1 MSKRLWL
8 ILFLSLVSLA
18 MAAQSTRVRGMVRDA
33 ETGEPLPFVGV
44 YFDGTT
50 IGISTDMDGRYS
62 LETRSPDAKVLTAQ
76 LLGYESSSAPVTKGA
91 FTELDF
97 LLKPDVN
104 YLDAAL
110 VRPDDRYI
118 KSILRKLDASL
129 EVNDPDNAPDWH
141 AMLYSKIEMDVTNA
155 EDLLALGI
163 MDRNI
168 GFVRQYADT
177 SAITGKPYIPAMISE
192 NLSELY
198 HSKDPSFNRE
208 IMRASKISGV
218 PADNFLKQFTGSYLL
233 KTNFFKRSIGVFNLD
248 IPNPAA
254 SSSSI
259 FYNYFLVDSLQ
270 VEGRKTY
277 VLRFHPKKLVTSPTL
292 DGEMHI
298 DAEDFGIQSVHAQLS
313 TASNVNWIRHINV
326 DIENRRL
333 PDGRWF
339 FGDERLFIDFSIS
352 VSDSSKILSFLG
364 NRQISYREPVFEPT
378 NNPEVTDVK
387 NPVVMRDVVAGDE
400 QFWENVRPYPLTER
414 EQGIYRMV
422 DQIQQ
427 GTFYKTAYVL
437 VRALTRGYLEI
448 KPLRFEIGPI
458 DRLVIKN
465 QTEGWRLQFG
475 GRTRK
480 ELTTKFRLGGYGAYG
495 FGDKEWKW
503 GGSAE
508 IMFNREITR
517 KLTLTAR
524 KDFVQL
530 GSGTG
535 AFSQQNSLT
544 SLVSR
549 SHADRQSMV
558 RSFKAHYDHEFSPNV
573 EGMLEWETYRIWS
586 NPSVPFIVPSTGLV
600 QESFSANIA
609 RAQLRF
615 SWQERVNRGP
625 FDKYHLFTKYPVI
638 YLTATKG
645 FSGITKDD
653 YPFWMADGALIW
665 SSPSNALGFGLL
677 TLEGGYIWG
686 SVPYPMLK
694 LHAGNQTYFL
704 DRSSCATMNYYE
716 FASDRWAAAY
726 YEHNFNGFFLGKI
739 PLIKKLDLREIVS
752 ARCIWGTISPVNRE
766 NAPLLLQL
774 PEGDAMQPIHS
785 LETPY
790 VEVGVGLSNILRV
803 LRVDCFWRLTHRVED
818 DPKRNFCVNVG
829 FDVQF

>member
-8 ILFLSLVSLA
+8 IIFLSLFSWAVF
-18 MAAQSTRVRGMVRDA
+18 AQSTRVRGQVRDA

-50 IGISTDMDGRYS
+50 IGISTDMEGRYS

-76 LLGYESSSAPVTKGA
+76 LLGYESTSAPVTKGA

-129 EVNDPDNAPDWH
+129 DRNDPEKAPDWH
-141 AMLYSKIEMDVTNA
+141 SMLYSKIEMDVTNA
-155 EDLLALGI
+155 EDLLKLGFL
-163 MDRNI
+163 DRNI

-177 SAITGKPYIPAMISE
+177 SAITGKAYIPAMISE
-192 NLSELY
+192 TLSEIY
-198 HSKDPSFNRE
+198 HSQNPEFRRE
-208 IMRASKISGV
+208 IMRANRISGV
-218 PADNFLKQFTGSYLL
+218 RADNFMRQFTGSYLL
-233 KTNFFKRSIGVFNLD
+233 NTNFFKRSIGVFNLD

-254 SSSSI
+254 ASANI
-259 FYNYFLVDSLQ
+259 FYDYFLVDSLQ
-270 VEGRKTY
+270 VEDRKTY

-313 TASNVNWIRHINV
+313 TASNVNWIRHINM

-364 NRQISYREPVFEPT
+364 NRQISYMEPVFEPL
-378 NNPEVTDVK
+378 NNPEVLDSS
-387 NPVVMRDVVAGDE
+387 NPVVMRDVTQGDQ
-400 QFWENVRPYPLTER
+400 QFWETVRPYPLTER
-414 EQGIYRMV
+414 EQGIYKMV
-422 DQIQQ
+422 DDIQQ
-427 GTFYKTAYVL
+427 RPFYKVTYFLSKAIFQ
-437 VRALTRGYLEI
+437 GYAEI
-448 KPLRFEIGPI
+448 KPLRFEIGPLHRTLI
-458 DRLVIKN
+458 FN
-465 QTEGWRLQFG
+465 ATEGVRVQLG
-475 GRTRK
+475 GRTRR
-480 ELTTKFRLGGYGAYG
+480 ELTERIRIGGYGAYG
-495 FGDKEWKW
+495 FRDREWKW
-503 GGSAE
+503 NGSIE
-508 IMFNREITR
+508 LMLGRESTR
-517 KLTLTAR
+517 KLTLTAF
-524 KDFVQL
+524 KDFMQL
-530 GSGTG
+530 GSGSG
-535 AFSQQNSLT
+535 AFSQQNIFSPI
-544 SLVSR
+544 VSR
-549 SHADRQSMV
+549 SRADKQTMM
-558 RSFKAHYDHEFSPNV
+558 RSFKAHYDHEFCPNV
-573 EGMLEWETYRIWS
+573 NGFLEWETYRIWS
-586 NPSVPFIVPSTGLV
+586 NPTVEFRLPGWTEENPLLLD
-600 QESFSANIA
+600 SFSANIA

-625 FDKYHLFTKYPVI
+625 FDKQYIFTKYPVI
-638 YLTATKG
+638 YLTGTKG
-645 FSGITKDD
+645 FGGITQND
-653 YPFWMADGALIW
+653 YPFWMVDGALIW
-665 SSPSNALGFGLL
+665 NSPSNALGFGLL
-677 TLEGGYIWG
+677 TVEGGWIWG

-694 LHAGNQTYFL
+694 LHPGNQTYFL
-704 DRSSCATMNYYE
+704 DRSACATMNYYE
-716 FASDRWAAAY
+716 FASDRWAAIF

-752 ARCIWGTISPVNRE
+752 ARCVWGTISPDNKQ
-766 NAPLLLQL
+766 NAPIQL
-774 PEGDAMQPIHS
+774 PEGIHT

-803 LRVDCFWRLTHRVED
+803 IRVDCFWRLTHRVED

-829 FDVQF
+829 FDVAF

>member
-1 MSKRLWL
+1 MYKRLWL
-8 ILFLSLVSLA
+8 ILCFSLVSLA
-18 MAAQSTRVRGMVRDA
+18 MAAQSTRVRGQVRDA
-33 ETGEPLPFVGV
+33 ETGEPLPFAGV

-50 IGISTDMDGRYS
+50 IGISTDMEGRYS
-62 LETRSPDAKVLTAQ
+62 LETRSPEAKVLTAQ
-76 LLGYESSSAPVTKGA
+76 LLGYESVSAPVTKGA

-97 LLKPDVN
+97 LLKPDVR

-110 VRPDDRYI
+110 VKPDDRYI

-129 EVNDPDNAPDWH
+129 DVNNPDNAPDWH
-141 AMLYSKIEMDVTNA
+141 ATLYSKIEMDVTNA
-155 EDLLALGI
+155 EDLLSLGLL
-163 MDRNI
+163 DRNI

-177 SAITGKPYIPAMISE
+177 SAITGKAYIPAMISE
-192 NLSELY
+192 NLSEIY
-198 HSKDPSFNRE
+198 HSQHPESKRE
-208 IMRASKISGV
+208 VMRANRISGV
-218 PADNFLKQFTGSYLL
+218 RADNFLRQFTGSYLL
-233 KTNFFKRSIGVFNLD
+233 NTNFFKRSIGVFNLD

-254 SSSSI
+254 SSSNI

-352 VSDSSKILSFLG
+352 VSDSSRIISFLG
-364 NRQISYREPVFEPT
+364 NRQINYRDPVFEPLENIPDLPDT
-378 NNPEVTDVK
+378 H
-387 NPVVMRDVVAGDE
+387 NPVVMRDVTQGDP
-400 QFWENVRPYPLTER
+400 QFWEGVRPYPLTER
-414 EQGIYRMV
+414 EQGIYNMV
-422 DQIQQ
+422 DKIQQ
-427 GTFYKTAYVL
+427 GAFYKTTYFLAK
-437 VRALTRGYLEI
+437 ALFQGYAEI

-458 DRLVIKN
+458 TRMFIFND
-465 QTEGWRLQFG
+465 TEGFRLQFG
-475 GRTRK
+475 GRTRR
-480 ELTTKFRLGGYGAYG
+480 ELTERFRLGGYGAYG
-495 FGDKEWKW
+495 FRDKEWKW
-503 GGSAE
+503 GGTAE
-508 IMFNREITR
+508 IMIGRESTR
-517 KLTLTAR
+517 KLTLSAR

-530 GSGTG
+530 GSGSG
-535 AFSQQNSLT
+535 AFAEQNIFSSLF
-544 SLVSR
+544 SR

-573 EGMLEWETYRIWS
+573 NGFLEWETYRIWS
-586 NPSVPFIVPSTGLV
+586 NPSVPFFLPGSTEENPNILD
-600 QESFSANIA
+600 SFSANIA

-625 FDKYHLFTKYPVI
+625 FDKYYLFTKYPVI

-645 FSGITKDD
+645 FGGITQND

-665 SSPSNALGFGLL
+665 NSPSNALGFGLL

-704 DRSSCATMNYYE
+704 DRSACATMNYYE
-716 FASDRWAAAY
+716 FASDRWAAIF

-752 ARCIWGTISPVNRE
+752 ARCIWGTISPANSQ
-766 NAPLLLQL
+766 NSPLQL
-774 PEGDAMQPIHS
+774 PEGMHS
-785 LETPY
+785 LEKPF

-803 LRVDCFWRLTHRVED
+803 VRVDCFWRITHRSED
-818 DPKRNFCVNVG
+818 DPKSNFCVNVG
-829 FDVQF
+829 FDVAF